1 MKVNDHGFTERVATA
16 ATPAPAIV
24 SALNSSSSAD
34 APAAANG
41 DDLQLSGFAARLNSG
56 MGADAASRAER
67 VSQVANAVNVG
78 TFQIDSAA
86 VSGSIVSEALQ
97 SKG

>member
-1 MKVNDHGFTERVATA
+1 
-16 ATPAPAIV
+16 
-24 SALNSSSSAD
+24 
-34 APAAANG
+34 
-41 DDLQLSGFAARLNSG
+41 